1 MNIRSLDKVETVL
14 FVLFFLVSVFCLGFY
29 PFGLVG
35 MDFDAPGFEYAPS
48 IDCIKPVPDQ
58 ILATANMRQFLTDLL
73 NFWKVLSVFV
83 LQFSDVLSISYST
96 CLGLCLPFL
105 LLLLLLLDFFLDL
118 LLFLLQLFCYFLTTV
133 NFVQKLTG

>member
-1 MNIRSLDKVETVL
+1 MRSLNKIETIL
-14 FVLFFLVSVFCLGFY
+14 FVFFFLVSVFCLGFY

-35 MDFDAPGFEYAPS
+35 MHFDTPGFEYAPS

-58 ILATANMRQFLTDLL
+58 ILTASHMRQFLPDLL
-73 NFWKVLSVFV
+73 NFWKVFSVLV

-105 LLLLLLLDFFLDL
+105 LLSLLLLNFSLDL
-118 LLFLLQLFCYFLTTV
+118 LLFLFQLFC
-133 NFVQKLTG
+133 